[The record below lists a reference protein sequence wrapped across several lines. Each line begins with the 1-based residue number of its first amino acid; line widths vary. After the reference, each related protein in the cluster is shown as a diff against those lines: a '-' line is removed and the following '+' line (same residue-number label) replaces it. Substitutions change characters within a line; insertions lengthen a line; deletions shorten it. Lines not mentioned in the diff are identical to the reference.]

1 VARTE
6 RRETKSHSG
15 RRIEIESDDRLL
27 GLDQFCSW
35 FSSTV
40 NSGTCVEPEAQLS
53 NWLGEDVIM
62 GFRFSVAFDDLTGAL
77 ANPTAD
83 IEANVTI
90 RDLYLYYLYVLSR
103 PLETE

>member
-1 VARTE
+1 
-6 RRETKSHSG
+6 
-15 RRIEIESDDRLL
+15 
-27 GLDQFCSW
+27 
-35 FSSTV
+35 
-40 NSGTCVEPEAQLS
+40 
-53 NWLGEDVIM
+53 M